1 MSQTSPRI
9 AILGTG
15 HMGGAILSGLTQ
27 SPGSASSIRATTATM
42 ASAQALRDM
51 GVESKSR
58 EEDSGAN
65 AWAVDQA
72 DIVILGVKPHHLLTL
87 LTEVAPNAQP
97 HAVMVSLAAGITI
110 EQMESIWSGAVIR
123 TMPNTPS
130 QVGRG
135 VTGLSVGSRVT
146 GDQARQ
152 VTEIFDKVGSVI
164 PVDEASLNAL
174 STFSGSGPAFVYFF
188 IERFIDVAKDHGFS
202 EDEATTMVQGTFAGA
217 LSLLEATG
225 KTPAE
230 LREAVTSPGG
240 TTQAALAVYTQADL
254 GAIIAAASAAAIAR
268 AEEMAQS

>member
-217 LSLLEATG
+217 LSLLEVTG